1 MVINLSNLSNINY
14 AITLRGKMYK
24 KTISMV
30 YFNDTHSRKLV
41 SQSYADRNTR
51 RNFKVISTSSIFLLL
66 AFTKGSK
73 SFIFSPPPAA
83 SSKMLS
89 YKVRVIFK
97 LSLEEKK

>member
-1 MVINLSNLSNINY
+1 
-14 AITLRGKMYK
+14 
-24 KTISMV
+24 MV

-41 SQSYADRNTR
+41 SQSFADRNTR